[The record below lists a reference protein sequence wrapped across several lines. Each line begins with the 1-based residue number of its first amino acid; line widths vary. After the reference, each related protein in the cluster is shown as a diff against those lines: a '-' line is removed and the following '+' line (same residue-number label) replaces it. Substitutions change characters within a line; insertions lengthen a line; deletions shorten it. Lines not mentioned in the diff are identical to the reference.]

1 MDIKIH
7 TTPSKLERY
16 SFLWS
21 MVRLVLAALALFIG
35 GYPVATKIFP
45 IPLTSSLLILCWLI
59 SGVASVYLVYRW
71 NKEGQKIFG
80 KRDTLDT
87 VAFFV
92 TAVSGVNLGLVP
104 ILGTNIGMSI
114 SSSKLIF
121 FIVGLVYLACAY
133 HLLKR
138 WKVHGEKIFL

>member
-1 MDIKIH
+1 M
-7 TTPSKLERY
+7 
-16 SFLWS
+16 
-21 MVRLVLAALALFIG
+21 
-35 GYPVATKIFP
+35 
-45 IPLTSSLLILCWLI
+45 
-59 SGVASVYLVYRW
+59 YLVYRW